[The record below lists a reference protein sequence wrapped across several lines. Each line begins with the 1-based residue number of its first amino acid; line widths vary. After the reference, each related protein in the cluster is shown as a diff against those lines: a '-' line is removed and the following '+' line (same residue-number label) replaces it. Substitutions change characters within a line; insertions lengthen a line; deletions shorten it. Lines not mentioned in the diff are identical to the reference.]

1 MAVDKRAA
9 WIRKFKDLGMDG
21 DPEALASALARDT
34 TVDILTQDEQK
45 FEVTFLQGVG
55 PGHGAPQERAVLRCR
70 VSGWP
75 HYYPYCEL
83 HVNKLRRVAKEE
95 HLRFDVRKL
104 NIQ

>member
-55 PGHGAPQERAVLRCR
+55 PGHGAPQEFLAYELQLAIEKAYEFQVCR
-70 VSGWP
+70 IEVK
-75 HYYPYCEL
+75 
-83 HVNKLRRVAKEE
+83 KL
-95 HLRFDVRKL
+95 
-104 NIQ
+104 

>member
-1 MAVDKRAA
+1 VTECYGRYKPT
-9 WIRKFKDLGMDG
+9 DG
-21 DPEALASALARDT
+21 SVRPCE
-34 TVDILTQDEQK
+34 
-45 FEVTFLQGVG
+45 
-55 PGHGAPQERAVLRCR
+55 ERAVLRCR